1 MEEEKKEVKPNEWD
15 QMTPDQLI
23 GQKTIMLDR
32 YEFMIRK
39 GYKQQAQMILE
50 GIAKLDSLI
59 LGDR

>member
-1 MEEEKKEVKPNEWD
+1 MENEKKEVKPNEWD

-23 GQKTIMLDR
+23 TQKTIMLDR

-39 GYKQQAQMILE
+39 GYKQQAQMMLE
-50 GIAKLDSLI
+50 GIARLDSLI